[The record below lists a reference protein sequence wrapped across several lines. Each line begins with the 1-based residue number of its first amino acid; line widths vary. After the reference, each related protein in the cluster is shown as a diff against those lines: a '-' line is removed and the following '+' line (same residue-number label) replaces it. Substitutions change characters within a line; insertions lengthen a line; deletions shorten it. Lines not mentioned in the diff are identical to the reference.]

1 MHARFGLAPLHGALL
16 LVFAGSI
23 AERREAPVEPVW
35 DGGNMLGSH
44 RLTKW
49 VALAALV
56 LAPAW
61 GSAALLTIGPDSSF
75 VPRKLTQLPTSAPV
89 AGTALATLGD
99 GSVGFNGGLAHD
111 GSGLFAI
118 GNDSS
123 GASTLYSMTTA
134 GGSLTAVGPGLLG
147 LGFYGGLAY
156 RSGGGLY
163 AIASDSLA
171 ASTLYQVTGG
181 SATAVGSGLGDGFY
195 GGLTWNAD
203 DSQLYAIAGDSLG
216 VQWSLVAIDADTG
229 AATLLFALGDGSI
242 GFNGGLAYDAAADRF
257 FVIGSDSLANSSLY
271 SFTLGW
277 PRQRDADRVELR
289 AGLPQC
295 LAGAAARRRPPR
307 ARAADA
313 LAAVQPAVRGAGVA
327 QEPATLT
334 PPIAARAAAIPF
346 VVRRPP
352 VEEMTMSH
360 TCRSTLARI
369 AAAAT
374 LGLLATAASGQY
386 STPIRDVENPART
399 RFMDSGSVVLTP
411 GMAGATGDI

>member
-1 MHARFGLAPLHGALL
+1 
-16 LVFAGSI
+16 
-23 AERREAPVEPVW
+23 
-35 DGGNMLGSH
+35 MLGSH

-75 VPRKLTQLPTSAPV
+75 VPRELTQLPTSAPV

-134 GGSLTAVGPGLLG
+134 GGSLTAVGSPGLLG
-147 LGFYGGLAY
+147 SGFYGGLAY

-163 AIASDSLA
+163 AIASDSSGK
-171 ASTLYQVTGG
+171 STLYDVTGG

-203 DSQLYAIAGDSLG
+203 KGQLYAIAGDSLG
-216 VQWSLVAIDADTG
+216 VPWLVAIDADADAG
-229 AATLLFALGDGSI
+229 AATPLFALGDGSI

-271 SFTLGW
+271 SFTL
-277 PRQRDADRVELR
+277 
-289 AGLPQC
+289 AGLVSVTQIGSSFGQGFLNASLVLLPDGDQPVPEPPT
-295 LAGAAARRRPPR
+295 LWLLSSLLFVRLVSRRSRRR
-307 ARAADA
+307 
-313 LAAVQPAVRGAGVA
+313 
-327 QEPATLT
+327 
-334 PPIAARAAAIPF
+334 
-346 VVRRPP
+346 
-352 VEEMTMSH
+352 
-360 TCRSTLARI
+360 
-369 AAAAT
+369 
-374 LGLLATAASGQY
+374 
-386 STPIRDVENPART
+386 
-399 RFMDSGSVVLTP
+399 
-411 GMAGATGDI
+411 